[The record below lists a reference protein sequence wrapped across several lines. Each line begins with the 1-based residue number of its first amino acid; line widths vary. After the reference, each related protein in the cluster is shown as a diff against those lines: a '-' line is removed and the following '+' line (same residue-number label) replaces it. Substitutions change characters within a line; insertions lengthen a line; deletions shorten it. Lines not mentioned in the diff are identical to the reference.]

1 LVLRGR
7 QKNQVREY
15 LRAPLKLSRILVCT
29 LLPMLILPAGRAS
42 AQSVGQAD
50 HLRMLAR
57 TSQADSGDILGHR
70 MNSLDHSPVVL
81 PVAVPDPVP
90 QVSPTNAPGP
100 PPAHRRHRARNII
113 IVIVAV
119 TVMYVVLASLDK

>member
-1 LVLRGR
+1 MLGLARPSEKPG
-7 QKNQVREY
+7 
-15 LRAPLKLSRILVCT
+15 ARILEGTVEAFQDSS
-29 LLPMLILPAGRAS
+29 LHFVAHA

-57 TSQADSGDILGHR
+57 TSQADSGDILGDR